1 MDELTKSQM
10 EKTLEEISE
19 IYFRSKASI
28 GFDLKPDDD
37 YYLKIIEL
45 VDKYLEENELT
56 EVKDKWELLI
66 NKNEKQVEKAERDRY
81 QKEKKRK
88 IINYAKKIASKKFIN
103 KRFPGILE
111 RIKEREKDLEEKS
124 KEELYPPYIMEKNV
138 KNKLDTLRELLQEK
152 NNTQVIDIDTSFLD
166 VTPSGNIID
175 RQEGAP
181 GIIDDYRSKNWGIDR
196 ICLDGFQNHLP
207 HDSKGENS
215 FLQFLVGDKWM
226 DCEEAK
232 LHRDEITK
240 VKFADDGVG
249 FDYTNLY
256 YLHSNKS
263 DDSKS
268 AGQFGEGLKLISMA
282 AVNLGLGMEIQSR
295 NWIAHV
301 EGEDVNLVN
310 NLSDNKEETHKKLV
324 YKVDVYDGEP
334 IKGSRTIFN
343 TPSKEFI
350 DYALKLPEYVLPLS
364 KKNYEFIG
372 DECSIVSTDVPG
384 RLFVKGIYVKNTN
397 SFFSYNFDEAE
408 LTPDRNDFNHF
419 NPDSI
424 INNMIRYDLDD
435 PEIIKSVIANL
446 IEVWKDSNDAYKKD
460 YWEIESND
468 KRKADEIV
476 SQYMSSKMENERGAR
491 IWREAFEEV
500 SGITLAKKQ
509 GEEKP
514 KIAIKTDYEIPEY
527 LEKNI
532 QQYNLIKLPKAW
544 ADYFIKIGIPSDKDI
559 LPEYIEDKVY
569 TSIPLEYGE
578 GLWESKKIVIDASQN
593 HLPSDSKGSNI
604 FLRFQTKDEKWHDYR
619 EMEKYSDSEIKKI
632 KLLDDGIGYDYKSLG
647 VFASV
652 KDHEKSGGKWGE
664 GIKMLCAA
672 ALRSGTKVELRSRD
686 WLAVPDCEEVT
697 LNSGEINEK
706 KVKQLFFKIKTAI
719 PGKEDVLD
727 DKDKPKTPEYGYSK
741 DIEKSSTTFID
752 PSPEL
757 IKEFRNIRENVL
769 AFSNIVPLASVG
781 NNHLLST
788 DNDNLYIKSLLVPG
802 EHLFKYSYNFEDFDI
817 ETRDRNVITLSS
829 SYEQI
834 RKMLEGITDERVISR
849 IISDAV
855 IYCKRDQN
863 DFLEFVTNFELESG
877 SPQADAWINAY
888 IKLFGENT
896 ALRSIKSQDFNSIH
910 QAQHVGLKT
919 VTLPDNIAKAIS
931 GIKDS
936 KGRYIPTIID
946 TTYEAIKNA
955 KPVPNKL
962 LKPEEKELIEKLYK
976 YNVFFAIAASN
987 PEEFK
992 PISEIRVY
1000 DYDDDYFGPRA
1011 AGFAGKGTEDG
1022 NVINISRET
1031 LMRGIR
1037 RSGDVFFHEAG
1048 HVYTGAEDAD
1058 IEFRD
1063 FQTRLLAAVAEKTVL
1078 GDSIESGELE
1088 KNVTI
1093 ENMKKVLDCISK
1105 EKNLDSLFDD
1115 QDLNDK
1121 GGDVR

>member
-1 MDELTKSQM
+1 MDELTKSQI
-10 EKTLEEISE
+10 EKTLEEISVP
-19 IYFRSKASI
+19 YFRAKDLI
-28 GFDLKPDDD
+28 GYGSSTDDD
-37 YYLKIIEL
+37 YYLKIINL
-45 VDKYLEENELT
+45 VDKYLERNEVV
-56 EVKDKWELLI
+56 EVKNNWELLI
-66 NKNEKQVEKAERDRY
+66 NKNKEQFEKAIRDRH
-81 QKEKKRK
+81 QKENKRK
-88 IINYAKKIASKKFIN
+88 IISYVKKLASRKFIN
-103 KRFPGILE
+103 KVFPGFLDI
-111 RIKEREKDLEEKS
+111 IKEKENALEENQN
-124 KEELYPPYIMEKNV
+124 EDFYPPYIMEKDV
-138 KNKLDTLRELLQEK
+138 RNKLATLKKFQEK
-152 NNTQVIDIDTSFLD
+152 NNTQVIDTSFLD
-166 VTPSGNIID
+166 VTPSGNIINH
-175 RQEGAP
+175 QEGAP

-226 DCEEAK
+226 NCEEAK
-232 LHRDEITK
+232 LHKDEITK

-301 EGEDVNLVN
+301 EGEDVNLIN

-350 DYALKLPEYVLPLS
+350 DYALKLPEYILPLS
-364 KKNYEFIG
+364 KKDYEFIG
-372 DECSIVSTDVPG
+372 DKCSIVSTDVPG
-384 RLFVKGIYVKNTN
+384 RLFVKGIYVKDTN
-397 SFFSYNFDEAE
+397 SLFSYNFDEAE

-419 NPDSI
+419 NPKSNI
-424 INNMIRYDLDD
+424 SELIRYDLDD
-435 PEIIKSVIANL
+435 PEIIKCIVANL
-446 IEVWKDSNDAYKKD
+446 IEVWKNSNDAYKAD
-460 YWEIESND
+460 YWKLKSDD
-468 KRKADEIV
+468 KRKAAEIEL
-476 SQYMSSKMENERGAR
+476 QYVSSKMEGERGAR
-491 IWREAFEEV
+491 IWKEAFEEV
-500 SGITLAKKQ
+500 SGIALAEKQ

-514 KIAIKTDYEIPEY
+514 KIAIKTDYKIPEY

-532 QQYNLIKLPKAW
+532 QQYNLINLPKDW
-544 ADYFIKIGIPSDKDI
+544 ANYFIRIGIPSDKDI

-604 FLRFQTKDEKWHDYR
+604 FLRFQTEDEKWHDYR
-619 EMEKYSDSEIKKI
+619 DMEKYSDSEIKKI

-652 KDHEKSGGKWGE
+652 KNHEKSGGKWGE

-686 WLAVPDCEEVT
+686 WLAIPDCEEVT
-697 LNSGEINEK
+697 LNSGKINEK
-706 KVKQLFFKIKTAI
+706 KVQQLFFKIKKAI
-719 PGKEDVLD
+719 PGKESLLSDNDIPETL
-727 DKDKPKTPEYGYSK
+727 EYGYSK
-741 DIEKSSTTFID
+741 GIEKSSTTFID

-769 AFSNIVPLASVG
+769 AFNNITPLASIG

-788 DNDNLYIKSLLVPG
+788 DSNNLYIKSLLVPG
-802 EHLFKYSYNFEDFDI
+802 EHSFKYSYNFEDFDI
-817 ETRDRNVITLSS
+817 ETRDRNVITRDSS
-829 SYEQI
+829 REQI
-834 RKMLEGITDERVISR
+834 RKILEGITDEKLISR

-855 IYCKRDQN
+855 IYCDGEQK
-863 DFLEFVTNFELESG
+863 DFLEFETNFEIESG
-877 SPQADAWINAY
+877 TPQADAWINAY
-888 IKLFGENT
+888 MKLFGEKT
-896 ALRSIKSQDFNSIH
+896 ALRSVKSQNFNAVH
-910 QAQHVGLKT
+910 QAEHLGLKT
-919 VTLPDNIAKAIS
+919 ITLPDNIAKAIS
-931 GIKDS
+931 GVKDS
-936 KGRYIPTIID
+936 KGRYIPSIRG
-946 TTYEAIKNA
+946 TTNEAIKNA
-955 KPVPNKL
+955 RPISNEL
-962 LKPEEKELIEKLYK
+962 LKSKEKEIIKRLYK
-976 YNVFFAIAASN
+976 YNVFFEIAASN

-1000 DYDDDYFGPRA
+1000 DYDDNYLGPRA
-1011 AGFAGKGTEDG
+1011 AGFAGRGVEDV

-1031 LMRGIR
+1031 LKQGLRE
-1037 RSGDVFFHEAG
+1037 SGDVFFHEAG

-1058 IEFRD
+1058 TAFRD
-1063 FQTRLLAAVAEKTVL
+1063 FQTRLLSAVAEKTVL
-1078 GDSIESGELE
+1078 GESIENGELE

-1093 ENMKKVLDCISK
+1093 GNMRRILNCIGK
-1105 EKNLDSLFDD
+1105 RKNLGSLLDN
-1115 QDLNDK
+1115 QDLNGK
-1121 GGDVR
+1121 GDGR